1 MRKKILSLLLVVFM
15 LFTGTLQV
23 FTSELVWAASLES
36 ETMVED
42 SQAGKGLELETDEP
56 KQVGTNALTVSVD
69 KKSYKGSF
77 EIYAIN
83 EVTGKEYKLSRPWY
97 SFSNEYSEK
106 VPYGTY
112 QFEMRGLNGY
122 HAEFNPNIVVV
133 NASSSPKVNAV
144 LVEGEQKPESGT
156 LSIEFLDQNNKNV
169 VDVDY
174 EIKNSENE
182 VVTKLSGLAF
192 GQYTV
197 EIKNYNKE
205 KYEIAETDRKQTVVL
220 SESNPK
226 VKINFIFTKKVVFD
240 GTAKV
245 QVNFW
250 RLIPNKN
257 DIRGL
262 IFGKRYSV
270 YAVHPVSGK
279 KIYGSYKAS
288 TDLPIPDFL
297 LGKYKTL
304 VKTLGIKISLND
316 IYELELPTTE
326 DGTAYRIQASCSN
339 RGLATADSYCDIVL
353 KSGTEPKIG
362 FQVADNAEPI
372 KIISSFSDGKNRN
385 IEYVAIKKG
394 DPIFS
399 TAINFILSSFV
410 FSGKNGAEI
419 RNMSKLTD
427 GVRYKIVPSYIPEGF
442 DANPTEHMVIG
453 KEKGKASEPI
463 KFEYTRIGKAALHIR
478 FKTGFFRKPQGENPY
493 EISIFDADNNKL
505 SIDARKIG
513 KNTYEFVVPT
523 TKEAKN
529 YKVEALCKDTN
540 YILKHTYKKISIKED
555 ETKKLE
561 FDVQKAEPLHIE
573 SAFLDGEER
582 EVKYIAS
589 FGDEE
594 TGSSCEGVSP
604 LKLYPGQAYTIRPV
618 NVPEGFVPNLQEQ
631 KTVTNFFGTA
641 FKTMRFEYT
650 QQDSTKILTEI
661 KGLTRYK
668 AGVEIFAVGEDEKK
682 YKGVR
687 NLDGNYEIYVKAA
700 PSGTKFKVEV
710 QSLEKKFTLKDTYQT
725 VVVKDK
731 EETKL
736 VFELVPSNTL
746 EVESVFPEGTN
757 PKPEV
762 SYVAERI
769 DNTKERG
776 AIYSDMTKL
785 YKEGI
790 YKVYPTSVPKG
801 YSVKQAE
808 QTTENIKKGWWIFK
822 KDVFKPMYFIF
833 EKKALAKLTL
843 EARLKDSEETLVGIR
858 FKITNEQGKELSEA
872 DLKEGIELG
881 KYSITVV
888 FDETK
893 YKLVEGKQAR
903 EVVFE
908 NDGDEKTISFLFE
921 KVVKGS
927 LNIKAV
933 DENGN
938 DITEDITFIVK
949 QGEEIVNQ
957 FREIKL
963 GEYTIKVNYN
973 EENYKLQEGQENPV
987 TVSLNKDNKDVEYTF
1002 KFNKVKL
1009 PPQKPAQEMGK
1020 LTVKISNFGN
1030 TADFEKFD
1038 IYLVDENHNKINTP
1052 EWKMTT
1058 ESGIFGSSYMVY
1070 STELSVDVSGTEYI
1084 VQADCNIDGKAF
1096 MLNNYEKIM
1105 LDKKGNRVYF
1115 SLGNAAPLNIKSV
1128 FTDGKEQTVN
1138 YKAEAS
1144 RSAEKGL
1151 YITDMKHLYVGA
1163 KFSVSPIEV
1172 PKGYETVQNSQEIK
1186 YDYGQNKFPDIEFTY
1201 SPKNTQ

>member
-106 VPYGTY
+106 VPYCTY

-442 DANPTEHMVIG
+442 DANPTEHTVIG
-453 KEKGKASEPI
+453 KERGKTLEPI
-463 KFEYTRIGKAALHIR
+463 KFEYTRNGKAALHVR

-505 SIDARKIG
+505 SIDSRKIG
-513 KNTYEFVVPT
+513 KNTYEFVVPAD
-523 TKEAKN
+523 KEAKT
-529 YKVEALCKDTN
+529 YKIEALCKDTN
-540 YILKHTYKKISIKED
+540 YILKHTYKKISVKED
-555 ETKKLE
+555 ETKKLD
-561 FDVQKAEPLHIE
+561 FDVQKAEPLNIE
-573 SAFLDGEER
+573 SRFSDGEER

-589 FGDEE
+589 FGDTEL
-594 TGSSCEGVSP
+594 GASYIGVSP
-604 LKLYPGQAYTIRPV
+604 LKLYPGQTYTVKPV
-618 NVPEGFVPNLQEQ
+618 NVPEEFTIDVEEQETSSNFLG
-631 KTVTNFFGTA
+631 TV
-641 FKTMRFEYT
+641 FKPMRFKYT
-650 QQDSTKILTEI
+650 KKTSTKILVEI
-661 KGLTRYK
+661 KGKTNYKAEAEVFALGTDGERYK
-668 AGVEIFAVGEDEKK
+668 GL
-682 YKGVR
+682 R
-687 NLDGNYEIYVKAA
+687 NTDGNYEIYVPATV
-700 PSGTKFKVEV
+700 SGTKFKVEA
-710 QSLEKKFTLKDTYQT
+710 QSLENKFTLKDTYKT
-725 VVVKDK
+725 VEVKDK
-731 EETKL
+731 EEARL
-736 VFELVPSNTL
+736 EFELVRSSTL
-746 EVESVFPEGTN
+746 EIKTVFPVGTE

-762 SYVAERI
+762 SYVAERE
-769 DNTKERG
+769 DNTDERG
-776 AIYSDMTKL
+776 AVYTDMTRL
-785 YKEGI
+785 YKESK
-790 YKVYPTSVPKG
+790 YKVRPSSVPKG
-801 YSVKQAE
+801 YLVKPE
-808 QTTENIKKGWWIFK
+808 TQTTEKVKKGWWLFK
-822 KDVFKPMYFIF
+822 KDGFKPMSFTF
-833 EKKALAKLTL
+833 EKKPMAKLTL
-843 EARLKDSEETLVGIR
+843 KAKLKNNEEALEGVSFEIENEE
-858 FKITNEQGKELSEA
+858 GKKLTEE
-872 DLKEGIELG
+872 DWKERVELG
-881 KYSITVV
+881 KYRVTVL

-893 YKLVEGKQAR
+893 YELAEGDKTR
-903 EVVFE
+903 EVVLDK
-908 NDGDEKTISFLFE
+908 DGEEKTVNFLFE
-921 KVVKGS
+921 KTVKGS
-927 LNIKAV
+927 LILKAV
-933 DENGN
+933 DEKNN
-938 DITEDITFIVK
+938 DITKDISFTVK
-949 QGEEIVNQ
+949 QGDQIINQ
-957 FREIKL
+957 FTEIKL
-963 GEYTIKVNYN
+963 GEYVVEAVYN
-973 EENYKLQEGQENPV
+973 EENYKLQEEQKNPV
-987 TVSLNKDNKDVEYTF
+987 TVNLTKENKDVEYTF
-1002 KFNKVKL
+1002 KFNKVNPL
-1009 PPQKPAQEMGK
+1009 PPIQDKGK
-1020 LTVKISNFGN
+1020 LTVRVSRYGKIADFDKIS
-1030 TADFEKFD
+1030 
-1038 IYLVDENHNKINTP
+1038 IYIVDKDHKKISTP
-1052 EWKMTT
+1052 EWETKI
-1058 ESGIFGSSYMVY
+1058 ESSWIFGDAMVY
-1070 STELSVDVSGTEYI
+1070 SAELPVAADGTEYI
-1084 VQADCNIDGKAF
+1084 VQADCNIDGKGF
-1096 MLNNYEKIM
+1096 WNNNYEKIK
-1105 LDKKGNRVYF
+1105 LDKKGKTVSF
-1115 SLGNAAPLNIKSV
+1115 SLNEAKSLNIISN
-1128 FTDGKEQTVN
+1128 FTDGAKCTVK
-1138 YKAEAS
+1138 YKAEGGTAD
-1144 RSAEKGL
+1144 KGF
-1151 YITDMKHLYVGA
+1151 YITDMNRLCAVNKY
-1163 KFSVSPIEV
+1163 KISPVEV
-1172 PKGYETVQNSQEIK
+1172 PSGYTVTPEFQEAK
-1186 YDYGQNKFPDIEFTY
+1186 YDYGLKKFTDLEFKY
-1201 SPKNTQ
+1201 SPKNATP